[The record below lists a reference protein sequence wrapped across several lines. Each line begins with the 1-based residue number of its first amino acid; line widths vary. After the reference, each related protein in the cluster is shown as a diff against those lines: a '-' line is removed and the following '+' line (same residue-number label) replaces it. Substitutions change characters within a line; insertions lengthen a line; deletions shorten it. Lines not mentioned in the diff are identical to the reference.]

1 MAGRTGRE
9 QNETRPGAPGSAPR
23 GPPYR
28 APPASPGAPGS
39 ASRGRRPPSVSRLP
53 AQAPALP
60 TACQACAPSGLPAV
74 LAEGRARGPL
84 NSRQPRGRRPVCS
97 VEQTFTWGGSCLIGT
112 GPSGRTAEGFQK
124 GQGTSDDPVSGRAV
138 PWGLASGSQAGQRPP
153 GWQSSACHL
162 HRFLLPE

>member
-1 MAGRTGRE
+1 MLR
-9 QNETRPGAPGSAPR
+9 GAVALALR
-23 GPPYR
+23 
-28 APPASPGAPGS
+28 ASPAF
-39 ASRGRRPPSVSRLP
+39 RLRPRPLP
-53 AQAPALP
+53 M
-60 TACQACAPSGLPAV
+60 ACQACAPSGLPAV

-124 GQGTSDDPVSGRAV
+124 GQRTSDDPVSGRAV
-138 PWGLASGSQAGQRPP
+138 PWGLASGSRAGQRPP